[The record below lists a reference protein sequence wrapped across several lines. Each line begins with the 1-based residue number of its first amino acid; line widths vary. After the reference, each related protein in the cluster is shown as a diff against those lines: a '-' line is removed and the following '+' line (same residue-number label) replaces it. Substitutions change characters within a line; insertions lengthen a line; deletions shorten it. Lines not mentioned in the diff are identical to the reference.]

1 MIAQTTGMELL
12 FFDATWS
19 SAGKL
24 LRPLVRRVAADFR
37 LPLTL
42 RRVDQNPKLARQYGL
57 SCLPEILL
65 LEGEAIVER
74 WVGLRSE
81 YELRRGIAAASARR
95 DRGKISPKS

>member
-1 MIAQTTGMELL
+1 MELL

-24 LRPLVRRVAADFR
+24 LRPLIRRMAADYR

-42 RRVDQNPKLARQYGL
+42 QWVDRNPILTRQYGL

-81 YELRRGIAAASARR
+81 YELRRGIEAVLGRQG
-95 DRGKISPKS
+95 RGQE

>member
-1 MIAQTTGMELL
+1 MELL
-12 FFDATWS
+12 FFDAAWS

-24 LRPLVRRVAADFR
+24 LRPLIRRVSSDYR

-42 RRVDQNPKLARQYGL
+42 QRVDLTPALTRQYGL

-65 LEGEAIVER
+65 LEGEAVVER

-81 YELRRGIAAASARR
+81 YELRRGIEAALTRQG
-95 DRGKISPKS
+95 RGRNES